1 MGKALLIALAIDK
14 LSYPAKGRFRLKGMQ
29 RRPLLGLAY
38 ICSAIKTVGLDSELL
53 DQSVSDFSIEDLIS
67 RIENNRYVFIGFYS
81 QVLIKD
87 KLIAYIKAI
96 REKTTEIKI
105 VVGGPAYM
113 FSEEFLKG
121 GCDIV
126 CKGEGEL
133 TILEIA
139 EYLQGRRAI
148 ESIDGIAYMKNG
160 SVVSNRERELI
171 VDLDSISFPLWDK
184 TKVRCYYD
192 SYILP
197 MKSTFVPMV
206 TSRGCVYR
214 CAFCSSPYLWKN
226 NYRTRSIENVLK
238 ETDILVWR
246 YHVRYI
252 IFQDDAFGTDN
263 NWLRKFCL
271 ALIERGY
278 KKLHWMC
285 ILHPL
290 VFKESPEQLIP
301 LMKRAG
307 CNLFVFGL
315 QSVSPDVSRNINR
328 DPSEPEVLKKIIKI
342 ANNAGILTSV
352 DFILGLP
359 GETGQTIRAD
369 IDFALEARPHLV
381 NFHPLRLEPG
391 SELAAG
397 YQNGKVCAFSQEE
410 LLKSCHRANREF
422 YFNIANLSRI
432 LAFVCK
438 RNPLLLFKVPRFYML
453 LKHYM

>member
-1 MGKALLIALAIDK
+1 MSKALLIALAMDK
-14 LSYPAKGRFRLKGMQ
+14 LSYPAKGRFNLKGMQ

-38 ICSAIKTVGLDSELL
+38 ICSAIESGGLESELL
-53 DQSVSDFSIEDLIS
+53 DQSVSDFSIEDLINH
-67 RIENNRYVFIGFYS
+67 IKNNEYIFIGFYS

-96 REKTTEIKI
+96 KEKTTGIKI
-105 VVGGPAYM
+105 IVGGPAYM
-113 FSEEFLKG
+113 FYEEFLKG

-133 TILEIA
+133 TILEIV
-139 EYLQGRRAI
+139 EYLEGRRAI

-160 SVVSNRERELI
+160 SVISNRDRELI
-171 VDLDSISFPLWDK
+171 TNLDSIPFPLWDK
-184 TKVRCYYD
+184 IKPRCYYD

-197 MKSTFVPMV
+197 MKGTFVPMV

-214 CAFCSSPYLWKN
+214 CAFCSSPYLWRN
-226 NYRTRSIENVLK
+226 NYRVRSIENVLK
-238 ETDILVWR
+238 ETDILVSR
-246 YHVRYI
+246 YRARYI

-271 ALIERGY
+271 ALIERRY
-278 KKLHWMC
+278 KKLRWMC

-290 VFKESPEQLIP
+290 VFKEDPEQLIF
-301 LMKRAG
+301 LIKRAG

-315 QSVSPDVSRNINR
+315 QSVSPDVSRKINR
-328 DPSEPEVLKKIIKI
+328 DPLEPEVLRKIIKI
-342 ANNAGILTSV
+342 TNNAGILTSV

-359 GETGQTIRAD
+359 GETEKTIREN

-391 SELAAG
+391 SELATD
-397 YQNGKVCAFSQEE
+397 YQNGKVCDFSQEE
-410 LLKSCHRANREF
+410 LLKFCHRANWEF
-422 YFNIANLSRI
+422 YLNIANLTRVLRFI
-432 LAFVCK
+432 CK
-438 RNPLLLFKVPRFYML
+438 ENPFLFFKISRFYTL
-453 LKHYM
+453 LKHYT